1 MELRNKFEVSPK
13 RILHCGAHEAEE
25 LESYAEAK
33 FAPDGVVWIEAD
45 SNLANQLKSRFQNS
59 PHLVIEAAL
68 WSASHQEMKFHRTSN
83 TQSSSLLELGNHL
96 ENFPDITEIETVSI
110 SSSRIDDF
118 LPALQGVDFINL
130 DIQGAELEA
139 LKGAQ
144 TFLSQIKWIYT
155 EVNKGEV
162 YLGCAK
168 IWEID
173 EFLKPLG
180 FTRVAT
186 RWSFRDDFGDALY
199 SKNRFFFRSLSFQV
213 NSFLKSF
220 VTLTRYS
227 LHTLKSKLRLVAHK
241 ST

>member
-1 MELRNKFEVSPK
+1 MFEVSPR

-25 LESYAEAK
+25 LESYTEAK
-33 FAPDGVVWIEAD
+33 FAPEGVVWIEAD
-45 SNLANQLKSRFQNS
+45 SNLANQLKSRFQDS
-59 PHLVIEAAL
+59 PDLVIEAAL
-68 WSASHQEMKFHRTSN
+68 WSTSHQEMKFHRTSN
-83 TQSSSLLELGNHL
+83 TQSSSLLELGSHL
-96 ENFPDITEIETVSI
+96 ENFPDITEIETISI

-139 LKGAQ
+139 LKGAETLLGQ
-144 TFLSQIKWIYT
+144 VKWIYT

-173 EFLKPLG
+173 DFLKPLG

-199 SKNRFFFRSLSFQV
+199 SKERFYFRSLGFQI
-213 NSFLKSF
+213 KSF
-220 VTLTRYS
+220 WKSLCTLFRYS